1 MKKMKKTIA
10 KLFSAILVLSLV
22 FSLAAC
28 NGSEEETTEVTTTE
42 APVISK
48 TEQPLT
54 SMEAVA
60 YFNRV
65 MDAVKTG
72 KPAVEVKV
80 SKNIHD
86 VETENSKLKAAI
98 PTIKKYMLSTD
109 ADGADLGDDLTDI
122 FPIKG
127 QSWSSKLSINDVRY
141 ANCLEALK
149 TYEITIRLKD
159 ENDALPLTSSHGKA
173 FDLVDKTEILKEFEK
188 ADDYIKVDSLD
199 LTFTGSYIKCSVDRA
214 TDQVL
219 SVTYYLNVNAVST
232 VTGTGSL
239 EDMGTV
245 PLELRYDSSIT
256 YELQWTDEEEE
267 TSPFQ

>member
-1 MKKMKKTIA
+1 MKKKITKF
-10 KLFSAILVLSLV
+10 LAIMFALSLV

-28 NGSEEETTEVTTTE
+28 NGSDGETTEVTTTE
-42 APVISK
+42 PPVISK
-48 TEQPLT
+48 TAQPTT
-54 SMEAVA
+54 SVEALA

-72 KPAVEVKV
+72 KPAVAVKV

-86 VETENSKLKAAI
+86 IESDNANLKAAI
-98 PTIKKYMLSTD
+98 PTIKKYMLDTK
-109 ADGADLGDDLTDI
+109 ADGAAFGDDLTGT
-122 FPIKG
+122 FPVKG
-127 QSWSSKLSINDVRY
+127 ESWSSKLDVNDIRY

-159 ENDALPLTSSHGKA
+159 EKDALPLTSSHGKA
-173 FDLVDKTEILKEFEK
+173 FDLTEKASILKEFEK
-188 ADDYIKVDSLD
+188 AADYIKIDSLA
-199 LTFTGSYIKCSVDRA
+199 LNYTGSFIKCSVDRA

-239 EDMGTV
+239 VDMGTV
-245 PLELRYDSSIT
+245 SLNLRYDSTIT
-256 YELQWTDEEEE
+256 YDLTWDAAEE
-267 TSPFQ
+267 